1 MRHTVRV
8 LTRWTAVAALTLATA
23 LAAAAPAPPPRI
35 HLHPLDAARRT
46 VALPD
51 GIRMAY
57 VELGPRDGTPV
68 VLIHGYTDSDLDWAS
83 LVPYLSK
90 RFRLILPDLRGH
102 GSSSKP
108 ECCYTRYDFAYDVKL
123 LLDALH
129 VRRAD
134 IVGHSLGSIVAQTF
148 AENWPQRTRRVIL
161 ISSTASAPPKSI
173 DGKPQYDW
181 EAQIR
186 RLKEPLNPDSKFMRA
201 WWSSPTPV
209 DRRFLRRERRNA
221 AAIPLQV
228 WLAVLN
234 QGLSNDAINDL
245 ARTLPALKA
254 PTLLIWGSKDPI
266 MLPPMRRSLERA
278 LPHAKVVI
286 FPGLGHNPFWED
298 PRGCAA
304 VINAFL
310 NPAANVRRYAAA
322 R

>member
-1 MRHTVRV
+1 MRHPIRGC
-8 LTRWTAVAALTLATA
+8 TRWTAAAALALAA
-23 LAAAAPAPPPRI
+23 SLAAAAPAPPPRI

-90 RFRLILPDLRGH
+90 HFRLILPDLRGH

-148 AENWPQRTRRVIL
+148 AENWPRRTARVIL
-161 ISSTASAPPKSI
+161 IASTASAPRRASTANPSTIGRRKSA
-173 DGKPQYDW
+173 G
-181 EAQIR
+181 
-186 RLKEPLNPDSKFMRA
+186 
-201 WWSSPTPV
+201 
-209 DRRFLRRERRNA
+209 
-221 AAIPLQV
+221 
-228 WLAVLN
+228 
-234 QGLSNDAINDL
+234 
-245 ARTLPALKA
+245 
-254 PTLLIWGSKDPI
+254 
-266 MLPPMRRSLERA
+266 
-278 LPHAKVVI
+278 
-286 FPGLGHNPFWED
+286 
-298 PRGCAA
+298 
-304 VINAFL
+304 
-310 NPAANVRRYAAA
+310 
-322 R
+322 